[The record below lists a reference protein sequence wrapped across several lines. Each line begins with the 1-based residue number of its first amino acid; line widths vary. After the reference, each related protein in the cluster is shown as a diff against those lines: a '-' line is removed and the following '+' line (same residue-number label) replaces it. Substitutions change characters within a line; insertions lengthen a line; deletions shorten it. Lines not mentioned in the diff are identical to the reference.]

1 VAERI
6 PFATREQ
13 QAFETLTLLLCK
25 AASDCSEPLKI
36 MDFNRPF
43 TLFVDASEIA
53 VGAVLTQ
60 NDDEG
65 RLRPVAFASSK
76 LSPTQQRWS
85 TIEREAY
92 AALWTLQKYKQW
104 IFGTRIV
111 LVSDHNPLT
120 FVESTPKSSKLM
132 RWALALQEFDA
143 EFRYRSGKVN
153 EAADCLTAM
162 VY

>member
-1 VAERI
+1 
-6 PFATREQ
+6 
-13 QAFETLTLLLCK
+13 
-25 AASDCSEPLKI
+25 

-43 TLFVDASEIA
+43 TLFVDASEST

-60 NDDEG
+60 NDVEG

-85 TIEREAY
+85 TTEREAY
-92 AALWTLQKYKQW
+92 AALRALQKYKQW
-104 IFGTRIV
+104 IFGTRIL

-120 FVESTPKSSKLM
+120 FLVESTPKSCA
-132 RWALALQEFDA
+132 RQQFDE

-153 EAADCLTAM
+153 AAADCLTRM